1 MNILVLTLSL
11 ASIATLAT
19 AGKTSAETANRYA
32 EASPA
37 SSGSGEKP
45 NIIFIMADD
54 LGYGQVGAYGQTE
67 IQTPCI
73 DRMADQG
80 LLLTDYYAG
89 TAVCAPSRCAL
100 MTGQHVGHTYIR
112 GNYEIKATE
121 QHESG
126 QLPIPDET
134 ITVAEKLKE
143 ADYATACI
151 GKWGLGYPLSEGDPL
166 NQGFDFFYGYNCQR
180 HAHSYYPKWLW
191 RNHDKVSLG
200 ERDTVEGYSHYRL
213 TTEARKFIVQ
223 NKNQPF
229 FLYLAYT
236 IPHSHIQIPATDPN
250 FTQYLSKDWPAVQK
264 RLAGMISLMD
274 QDVGG
279 ILNLLKDL
287 QIDENTLVIFTSDNG
302 AATAGGVMQDFF
314 KDSGP
319 LRGIK
324 RNLYEGGTRVPFI
337 AHWPGVIEAGRRS
350 DHIGAHWDLM
360 ATACEMA
367 GVNLQPGTDSV
378 SYLPLLRGDLE
389 KQAQHDYVYFELHWP
404 TKRAVRQGNWV
415 ALQENTSSFDPNV
428 NPIEL
433 YNLEDDLM
441 QQKNL
446 STSNPK
452 KIDHFKKLLKE
463 AHTPNEHFVFGQGRP
478 NKKKK

>member
-1 MNILVLTLSL
+1 MRRILQYILCIFISLTAVQLS
-11 ASIATLAT
+11 AS
-19 AGKTSAETANRYA
+19 GN
-32 EASPA
+32 P
-37 SSGSGEKP
+37 P

-54 LGYGQVGAYGQTE
+54 LGYGQVGAYGQQQ
-67 IQTPCI
+67 IKTPRL
-73 DRMADQG
+73 DQMANEG

-100 MTGQHVGHTYIR
+100 MTGLHVGHTYIR

-121 QHESG
+121 TNESG

-143 ADYATACI
+143 AGYATACI

-180 HAHSYYPKWLW
+180 HAHSYYPGWLW
-191 RNHDKVSLG
+191 KNHEKVTLG
-200 ERDTVEGYSHYRL
+200 EKHTFEGYSHYRL
-213 TTEARKFIVQ
+213 TDEARRFILSNQ
-223 NKNQPF
+223 EQPF

-236 IPHSHIQIPATDPN
+236 IPHSHIQIPATDEN
-250 FTQYLSKDWPAVQK
+250 YTQYLNEDWPDVQK

-279 ILNLLKDL
+279 ILDLLKEL
-287 QIDENTLVIFTSDNG
+287 KMDENTLVIFTSDNG
-302 AATAGGVMQDFF
+302 ASKSGGVIRDFF
-314 KDSGP
+314 NDSGP

-324 RNLYEGGTRVPFI
+324 RDMYEGGTRVPFI

-360 ATACEMA
+360 ATACELA
-367 GVNLQPGTDSV
+367 GVDLPAGTDSI
-378 SYLPLLRGDLE
+378 SYAPLLKGDME
-389 KQAQHDYVYFELHWP
+389 KQQQHDHVYFELHWP
-404 TKRAVRQGNWV
+404 TKRAVRQGDWV
-415 ALQENTSSFDPNV
+415 AVQENTSSVNPSV

-433 YNLEDDLM
+433 YNLEEDIGQENDLSSLYPE
-441 QQKNL
+441 KV
-446 STSNPK
+446 
-452 KIDHFKKLLKE
+452 DHFRKLLKE
-463 AHTPNEHFVFGQGRP
+463 AHEPNQHFVFGQGRP
-478 NKKKK
+478 NSKKRK